1 MHLYAN
7 RLRTEGVVFQKKL
20 LWAIGRMLHKG
31 LALVL
36 NEGLCVGLIETHDKA
51 EATPEMQVS

>member
-1 MHLYAN
+1 
-7 RLRTEGVVFQKKL
+7 
-20 LWAIGRMLHKG
+20 MLHKG

-36 NEGLCVGLIETHDKA
+36 NAGLCVWLIETHDKA